1 MFRVENMTADDVA
14 FAIRL
19 TNTMNW
25 NFDKQDFEFMLK
37 LEPKGCFTMLDGS
50 KRAGIV
56 TTVSF
61 GKIGW
66 LGNLIVSE
74 TLRGKGAGTLL
85 AKHAVKY
92 LRSKNVETIGLYA
105 YTDKIHFY
113 NKLGFERES
122 EFVVLTGRGFPSQVK
137 ENLKEA
143 QQVDVQSVI
152 KFDRT
157 CFGASRAK
165 LLDPIIRNQNNLSC
179 VSFEDGRIVGY
190 AVAKKYEDMAELGP
204 LVCKQGRTDVAIDL
218 LKTNLSRLQRLEVFL
233 CAPKKESKI
242 LNLLMSSGFTEDFRV
257 ARMFFKPRKVK
268 DCIYMA
274 ESLERG

>member
-1 MFRVENMTADDVA
+1 MFHVKNMTSEDIT

-19 TNTMNW
+19 TDTMNW
-25 NFDKQDFEFMLK
+25 NLDQQDFEFMLK
-37 LEPKGCFTMLDGS
+37 LEPEGCFIMLDGS
-50 KRAGIV
+50 ERAGLV

-92 LRSKNVETIGLYA
+92 FRSKNVETIGLYA
-105 YTDKIHFY
+105 YTDKIPFY
-113 NKLGFERES
+113 NRLGFEYES

-143 QQVDVQSVI
+143 HRADIQSVI

-157 CFGASRAK
+157 CFGASRTK
-165 LLDPIIRNQNNLSC
+165 LLEPILRNQNNLCYIST
-179 VSFEDGRIVGY
+179 EDGKMIGY

-204 LVCKQGRTDVAIDL
+204 LVCKQGRTDVAAYL
-218 LKTNLSRLQRLEVFL
+218 LKANLSRLQRLEVFL
-233 CAPKKESKI
+233 CMPKKESKI
-242 LNLLMSSGFTEDFRV
+242 LNLLMSSGFTEDFRI